1 MLSTSV
7 STPPIPEPKATPRR
21 GASSGVTSRRAS
33 ARAWAATA
41 TANCAKR
48 SARRTSLRSMW
59 SGGSKSR
66 TSPAIVVSRPVASK
80 RVIGPMPLLPA
91 TMPSHVFCTED
102 PRGLIMPMPV
112 TTTRRRSR
120 SRTWSSVLA
129 VLDRLQRGDL
139 RRFYQSGS
147 GEERKRDRD
156 ERQLESRETDVT
168 QVADPHEIT
177 IGQPPLTPERRVREN
192 RRENDVRKQLRDA
205 GM

>member
-1 MLSTSV
+1 
-7 STPPIPEPKATPRR
+7 
-21 GASSGVTSRRAS
+21 
-33 ARAWAATA
+33 
-41 TANCAKR
+41 
-48 SARRTSLRSMW
+48 
-59 SGGSKSR
+59 
-66 TSPAIVVSRPVASK
+66 
-80 RVIGPMPLLPA
+80 
-91 TMPSHVFCTED
+91 
-102 PRGLIMPMPV
+102 GLIMPLPV

-192 RRENDVRKQLRDA
+192 RRENDVRKQLRAA
-205 GM
+205 GLRGENATVEWRGPRAGKAPARRLPRVGAPGAEA